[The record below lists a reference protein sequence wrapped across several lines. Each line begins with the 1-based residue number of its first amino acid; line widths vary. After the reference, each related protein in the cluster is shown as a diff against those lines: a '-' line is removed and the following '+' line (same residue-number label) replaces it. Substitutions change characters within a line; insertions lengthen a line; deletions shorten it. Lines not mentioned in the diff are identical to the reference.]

1 VTAVHYTVR
10 HETLYRYR
18 RDVVHAHQQ
27 LHLTPRN
34 SERQHCLLHR
44 ISITPQPAVLA
55 EYIDAFGNSVT
66 RVELDRPHN
75 RLEVVADMDVRVDAQ
90 PPIDFSLGEPWERV
104 RDGLCYHA
112 RPREPQWLEAMRFRG
127 ESPYVHIK
135 GVFGEFAREC
145 LVPGASVATVS
156 EALMSKLWREFKYA
170 PGSTEIA
177 TPLLEVLNKRTGV
190 CQDFAHLMIASL
202 RSAGLAA
209 RYVSGY
215 LRTYGAP
222 PPASDVAGADGD
234 DDDDDD
240 DDDEGA
246 GAAGVEGSGDGN
258 GEGSSDGSGE
268 GAATTGRHAGAREGL
283 APRLRGSDA
292 SHAWVAVFAPPF
304 GWLGF
309 DPTNNVRVN
318 QDHVALA
325 WGRDFGDV
333 SPLRGVILGG
343 GSHKLRVRVAV
354 RRIDAP
360 L

>member
-1 VTAVHYTVR
+1 VSAVHYTVR

-66 RVELDRPHN
+66 RVELDRPHR
-75 RLEVVADMDVRVDAQ
+75 RLHVVADMDVRLDAS
-90 PPIDFSLGEPWERV
+90 PAIDFERGEPWERV

-112 RPREPQWLEAMRFRG
+112 RPRDPQWLEAMRFRG

-135 GVFGEFAREC
+135 GVFGEFARDC
-145 LVPGASVATVS
+145 LQPGASVATVS
-156 EALMSKLWREFKYA
+156 AALMGKLWREFKYA

-177 TPLLEVLNKRTGV
+177 TPLLEVLNKRKGV

-202 RSAGLAA
+202 RSAGLSA

-222 PPASDVAGADGD
+222 PSASDVTGAD

-240 DDDEGA
+240 DAGEGA
-246 GAAGVEGSGDGN
+246 GVVEGDGSGD
-258 GEGSSDGSGE
+258 
-268 GAATTGRHAGAREGL
+268 GAREGL
-283 APRLRGSDA
+283 APRLRGADA
-292 SHAWVAVFAPPF
+292 SNAWVAVFAPPF

-318 QDHVALA
+318 QEHVALA

-343 GSHKLRVRVAV
+343 GSHKLTVRVAV
-354 RRIDAP
+354 RRVDDPAP
-360 L
+360 